1 MGCLVVFLY
10 SLGIAFFFLMGIVAW
25 SEGEHLQS
33 IASYIISIIVLPI
46 FLFRN
51 KHVKEWNR
59 KYEEDMRKKKVMSRV
74 HTTTIKQILETV
86 YILETTKKYDVFTN
100 RLDFLFD
107 LLKEYMAALEAGNI
121 DKTIKSGLE
130 LYMGMYH
137 DRNIT
142 PCQIKVLED
151 PKKNVT
157 NHFIAEQYISFFSRY
172 SRQLKDEQLS
182 LKTQKAKD
190 KRTELLIE
198 VGLKI
203 KDKLQ
208 ELSMNDYV
216 IEIDNII
223 NNFQK

>member
-1 MGCLVVFLY
+1 MGIVVVFLY
-10 SLGIAFFFLMGIVAW
+10 SLGIVFFLLIGMVTW
-25 SEGEHLQS
+25 SEGEFLQS
-33 IASYIISIIVLPI
+33 IASYIISFIVFPV
-46 FLFRN
+46 FLFQT
-51 KHVKEWNR
+51 KYVKEWNR
-59 KYEEDMRKKKVMSRV
+59 KYEEKMKKKKIMLGVQP
-74 HTTTIKQILETV
+74 TTIKQILETV
-86 YILETTKKYDVFTN
+86 YILETTKKYDVFTS
-100 RLDFLFD
+100 RLDFLFE
-107 LLKEYMAALEAGNI
+107 LLKEYSAALEAGNI

-130 LYMGMYH
+130 LYMGMYYNR
-137 DRNIT
+137 DIT

-151 PKKNVT
+151 PKSNVT
-157 NHFIAEQYISFFSRY
+157 KDFIANQYISFFSRQ

-190 KRTELLIE
+190 KRTDQLIE

-208 ELSMNDYV
+208 ELSMNDYA